1 VYPLALHR
9 DPDTLDIQ
17 GEESY
22 HTHMKKINK
31 LSAQDEKIDEFIES
45 SERIMRYMT
54 YALIGLTVNVVILA
68 IKVFILSVTK

>member
-1 VYPLALHR
+1 
-9 DPDTLDIQ
+9 
-17 GEESY
+17 
-22 HTHMKKINK
+22 MKKINK

-45 SERIMRYMT
+45 SERNMRYMT